1 MGRAANTRVLFI
13 SQRPS
18 AELFGDIRDQLSVR
32 ILMGNPVNAETY
44 KMALGENRNNSDII
58 TRKFREGFINYD
70 GEIED
75 FKAPNILSIIKK
87 NFKKNYQIEISKV
100 KYKRITK

>member
-18 AELFGDIRDQLSVR
+18 AELFGDIREQLSVR

-70 GEIED
+70 GKIED
-75 FKAPNILSIIKK
+75 FKAPNIL
-87 NFKKNYQIEISKV
+87 FPDEEL
-100 KYKRITK
+100 TG